1 MHKLTSITYLIASLP
16 KKHNQKM
23 TRNCLF
29 IPSGNSYSPSSFV
42 IFQRGYVP
50 IFPSSW
56 AKTCRKMFAL
66 WKIRIYDRLYRGLY
80 EKKMLK
86 INIYGHFLSKRP
98 LKNFPKKPCLTII
111 WLTIKILKIFI
122 IGTERLHQRLPILHF
137 WLARALTHVIFRCG
151 FNQFSKL
158 KTSVIQKME
167 TWHVHVSCK

>member
-80 EKKMLK
+80 EKKNAQNQHLWSFLIKTPIKKFSEKALFDHNMTHHK
-86 INIYGHFLSKRP
+86 NFKNIYNRNRTTPSKASNSSLLTCP
-98 LKNFPKKPCLTII
+98 CSYSCNFSMR
-111 WLTIKILKIFI
+111 F
-122 IGTERLHQRLPILHF
+122 
-137 WLARALTHVIFRCG
+137 
-151 FNQFSKL
+151 
-158 KTSVIQKME
+158 
-167 TWHVHVSCK
+167 